1 MTTASPSSPD
11 EQARLDPDAIKATLY
26 PLADKSGNV
35 RKLGK
40 LTDEVISLVL
50 VRAVLNEAADP
61 SGAAVSDDEETAA

>member
-1 MTTASPSSPD
+1 MA
-11 EQARLDPDAIKATLY
+11 AAK
-26 PLADKSGNV
+26 GNALG
-35 RKLGK
+35 KLGK